1 MKCKVLGVV
10 VERLQFITHSLSLIS
25 EKTFFCPMGIFEL
38 GVGLPLKSIQK
49 YEFET
54 QNDDDDDVVDV
65 TQRVSFSRS
74 YGVMLRIVN

>member
-1 MKCKVLGVV
+1 
-10 VERLQFITHSLSLIS
+10 
-25 EKTFFCPMGIFEL
+25 MGIFEL

-54 QNDDDDDVVDV
+54 QNDDDDNVVDV

-74 YGVMLRIVN
+74 YSVMLRIVN